1 MYSHLSNKRGRWNKQ
16 GGGQIFFITSNMQGG
31 GAIFFITSNSA
42 WRGTKPEKTISETP
56 CLLDG

>member
-31 GAIFFITSNSA
+31 VAIF
-42 WRGTKPEKTISETP
+42 
-56 CLLDG
+56 LLHQIVLGGVQNLKKQ